1 MMSPAGESASKIASG
16 APPQWSS
23 NFPDQAGAP
32 KPSLSQKAY
41 RRIYRRIMTL
51 SYTPGQRLEEKQLVA
66 ELEIGRTPV
75 REALMRLADDFMVEM
90 HPHKGAVVRPV
101 SLPNTRAVFSAL
113 RILEC
118 GVAELAVQAE
128 NRNYLAE
135 MTAANRAIRSAMQ
148 ANKLVEMVSANS
160 RFHHFYARCSHN
172 IYLVNALHK
181 VRCETNRLAY
191 LSYGTE
197 IDPQQTL
204 QTHYRT
210 VIEEHDRII
219 EAIETRDLDHL
230 TETINGHIHAF
241 QQRIVQYMTT

>member
-1 MMSPAGESASKIASG
+1 MMPLVGESTSKIVSG
-16 APPQWSS
+16 VHPQWASD
-23 NFPDQAGAP
+23 FPDQAGAP
-32 KPSLSQKAY
+32 KPSLSQQAY
-41 RRIYRRIMTL
+41 QRIYRRIMTL
-51 SYTPGQRLEEKQLVA
+51 SYAPGQRLEEKQLVA

-75 REALMRLADDFMVEM
+75 REALMRLADDFMVET

-128 NRNYLAE
+128 NSNNLVE
-135 MTAANRAIRSAMQ
+135 MATANRAIRSAMQ
-148 ANKLVEMVSANS
+148 ANELVEMVSYNS

-172 IYLVNALHK
+172 GYLVNALHK

-191 LSYGTE
+191 LSYGTKVDSE
-197 IDPQQTL
+197 RTL
-204 QTHYRT
+204 RTHYRS

-219 EAIETRDLDHL
+219 DAVENRDLDHL
-230 TETINGHIHAF
+230 TETIIGHIHAF